1 MMNKLII
8 LFLLFPLV
16 CFSQSEVDEK
26 VRKRSERNVPSIST
40 SENTTVIIPNSQP
53 TIIYP
58 YNNLYNPYNPYIPYS
73 TRPFRN
79 TSGYYG
85 NDYYSG
91 HSGYRKPSTFETR
104 LGLVGGL
111 SSPSSIG
118 MYGTFGNELFLYL
131 SYEGSKT
138 SDYEHY
144 DNITYIDVVGW
155 DDEKIDEFERYTSFT
170 VGIGG
175 EITDDI
181 SHFAGVNLNKVDKD
195 LVFFD
200 EFERYTSFTVGIGG
214 EITDDISHFAGV
226 NLNKVDKD
234 LVFFDEFLILSDNG
248 EYSINDTTKRDFGLV
263 YGALFNIKKVNFGP
277 SIYFLTNTRLNLHFG
292 FSF

>member
-1 MMNKLII
+1 MNKLLT
-8 LFLLFPLV
+8 LFLLLPII
-16 CFSQSEVDEK
+16 CIGQSEVDDK
-26 VRKRSERNVPSIST
+26 VRKRSERNIPSFNS
-40 SENTTVIIPNSQP
+40 SDNTTIIVPNTQP

-58 YNNLYNPYNPYIPYS
+58 YGNFYNPYNPYS
-73 TRPFRN
+73 VRPFRN

-85 NDYYSG
+85 DDYYNG
-91 HSGYRKPSTFETR
+91 HSSYKKPSPFKTR
-104 LGLVGGL
+104 LGLIGGL
-111 SSPSSIG
+111 SSPSSVG
-118 MYGTFGNELFLYL
+118 MYGTFGNDLFLYL
-131 SYEGSKT
+131 SYEGSKI

-144 DNITYIDVVGW
+144 DNISYIDVIGW

-170 VGIGG
+170 IGIGG
-175 EITDDI
+175 DIT
-181 SHFAGVNLNKVDKD
+181 
-195 LVFFD
+195 
-200 EFERYTSFTVGIGG
+200 E
-214 EITDDISHFAGV
+214 DISHFAGV

-263 YGALFNIKKVNFGP
+263 YGVLFNIKKINFGP

>member
-1 MMNKLII
+1 MNKLLT
-8 LFLLFPLV
+8 LFLLFPII
-16 CFSQSEVDEK
+16 CIGQSEVDDK
-26 VRKRSERNVPSIST
+26 VRKRSERNIPSFNS
-40 SENTTVIIPNSQP
+40 SDNTTIIVPNTQP
-53 TIIYP
+53 TVIYP
-58 YNNLYNPYNPYIPYS
+58 YGNLYNPYNPYS
-73 TRPFRN
+73 VRPFRN
-79 TSGYYG
+79 KSGYYG
-85 NDYYSG
+85 DEYYNG

-104 LGLVGGL
+104 LGLIGGL

-200 EFERYTSFTVGIGG
+200 EF
-214 EITDDISHFAGV
+214 
-226 NLNKVDKD
+226 
-234 LVFFDEFLILSDNG
+234 LILSDNG
-248 EYSINDTTKRDFGLV
+248 QYSINDTTKRDFGLV
-263 YGALFNIKKVNFGP
+263 YGVLFNIKKINFGS

>member
-1 MMNKLII
+1 MNKLLT
-8 LFLLFPLV
+8 LFLLLPII
-16 CFSQSEVDEK
+16 CIGQSEVDDK
-26 VRKRSERNVPSIST
+26 VRKRSERNIPSFNS
-40 SENTTVIIPNSQP
+40 SDNTTIIVPNTQP
-53 TIIYP
+53 TVIYP
-58 YNNLYNPYNPYIPYS
+58 YGNFYNPYNPYS
-73 TRPFRN
+73 VRPFRN

-85 NDYYSG
+85 DDYYNG
-91 HSGYRKPSTFETR
+91 HSSYKKPSPFKTR
-104 LGLVGGL
+104 LGLIGGL
-111 SSPSSIG
+111 SSPSSVG
-118 MYGTFGNELFLYL
+118 MYGTFGNDLFLYL
-131 SYEGSKT
+131 SYEGSKI

-144 DNITYIDVVGW
+144 DNISYIDVIGW

-170 VGIGG
+170 I
-175 EITDDI
+175 
-181 SHFAGVNLNKVDKD
+181 
-195 LVFFD
+195 
-200 EFERYTSFTVGIGG
+200 GIGG

-263 YGALFNIKKVNFGP
+263 YGSLFNIKKVNFGP